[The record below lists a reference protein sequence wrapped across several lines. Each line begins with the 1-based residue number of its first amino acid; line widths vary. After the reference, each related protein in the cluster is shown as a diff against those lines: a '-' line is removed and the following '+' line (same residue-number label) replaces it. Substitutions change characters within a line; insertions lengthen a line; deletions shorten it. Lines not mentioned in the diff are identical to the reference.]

1 MSEPAIATWS
11 LSLNV
16 KCPYCREVSDIL
28 ENPDFCLNAELD
40 AMEVETKRSNNLEVV
55 CPECD
60 HEFMACCE
68 Q

>member
-1 MSEPAIATWS
+1 LSEPVIATWS
-11 LSLNV
+11 LSLYA

-28 ENPDFCLNAELD
+28 DDGDFWIDAGID